1 MRAHVFIPVD
11 KESAALVFF
20 SNQIVT
26 QLTNENAARF
36 AASAL
41 RPDQDFQFFVNVLQ
55 DVPTEITYSARTI
68 GLSRYRAA
76 KSKDHG
82 SCKRLLHNANPN

>member
-11 KESAALVFF
+11 EESAALVFF

-26 QLTNENAARF
+26 QLTNENAARI
-36 AASAL
+36 AAPAL

-55 DVPTEITYSARTI
+55 DVPTEIAYPARAI

-82 SCKRLLHNANPN
+82 DYKRLLHNANPN